1 MPDPRLKTYTPQAIR
16 HLAQAGATLA
26 SRQIVGGAT
35 AGNVPPWAGATDSD
49 FHGTLSSIWIWARH
63 QRLSNDPRF
72 AGNRA
77 AGWAFVEAAAR
88 RFIPDAIGS
97 AASDEAAYDC
107 ASLLLAHDADR
118 GLDAGNG
125 RRQLLADGAAR
136 LLSAYLGDLDDAA
149 AREFRDPGFLAW
161 ALIEYARTVED
172 RGLLASGRRFV
183 ERAFGMKAPTPFA
196 SEPAATTG
204 LFDFSST
211 TATRVMAIVAAEG
224 TTPFV
229 GAWLRERVAP
239 IVPPSF
245 VPRKLDENTWNACV
259 AWVLGRAYVIST
271 DPAFL
276 QAHSEIIDE
285 LERRDGD
292 RDGAIG
298 RDRSSKAPETAA
310 TFYYALA
317 VDALVTADSAVA
329 TAAPAKP
336 GAGAAVPVAVA
347 SSSSSSYKIPVRNGH
362 DVRR

>member
-1 MPDPRLKTYTPQAIR
+1 MPDPRLKTYTPQAIQ

-26 SRQIVGGAT
+26 ARQVTGGAS
-35 AGNVPPWAGATDSD
+35 AGNVPPWVGSTDED
-49 FHGTLSSIWIWARH
+49 FHGTLSAIWIWARH
-63 QRLSNDPRF
+63 QRLTGGSPRF
-72 AGNRA
+72 AANRGA
-77 AGWAFVEAAAR
+77 AWAFIEKAAR

-97 AASDEAAYDC
+97 ASSDEAAYDC
-107 ASLLLAHDADR
+107 AMLLLAHDADR

-136 LLSAYLGDLDDAA
+136 LLSAYLGDLADATG
-149 AREFRDPGFLAW
+149 REFRDPGFLAW

-183 ERAFGMKAPTPFA
+183 ERRFGMETPPPFA
-196 SEPAATTG
+196 AEVTPTTG

-229 GAWLRERVAP
+229 GAWLRERVAATA
-239 IVPPSF
+239 PPSF
-245 VPRKLDENTWNACV
+245 VSRRLDENTWNACV
-259 AWVLGRAYVIST
+259 AWALGRAYVIST
-271 DPAFL
+271 DPVFL
-276 QAHSEIIDE
+276 QAHSEIMDE

-292 RDGAIG
+292 RDGAIS
-298 RDRSSKAPETAA
+298 RDRTLKGPETAA

-317 VDALVTADSAVA
+317 VDSLVTADSVVP
-329 TAAPAKP
+329 TASPSKVITQTSYAPPSRA
-336 GAGAAVPVAVA
+336 
-347 SSSSSSYKIPVRNGH
+347 GH